1 MFHEIKQQADKEWKA
16 LWEGGKP
23 RILIGTATCGR
34 SAGSL
39 NTKKSFE
46 DELSDRG
53 IDANIIEVGCMGPCY
68 AEPLVC
74 IIKPDN
80 PGICYRNIT
89 PEKAKALV
97 DKYITVDGKDYDPI
111 IEYALGTIGNGA
123 VEGIPRLEDIP
134 VFKPQKRRLF
144 EKLGY
149 IDPKNIN
156 HYIAY
161 GGYSGLAK
169 ALEMEPTDIIE
180 EIKKSGLRGRGG
192 GGFPTGRKWEAG
204 YVAKGDVKYIVCNAD
219 EGDPGPF
226 MDRSII
232 EGDPH
237 SILEG
242 MIIAGYT
249 IGAKLG
255 YIYVRAEYPL
265 AVETLKAAI
274 KQAEDTG
281 FLGKNILGTGFD
293 FDIVLFKGAG
303 AFVCGESTALTQ
315 SIEGKRGMPKGAPRP
330 RTTEKG
336 LFGKPTLLNNVKTF
350 GFIPRIITKGAD
362 WFAEVG
368 TENSKGTAVFALTG
382 NVNNCGLIEVP
393 MGITLREII
402 FDVGGGIPNGKKFKA
417 VQTGG
422 PSGGCLPESL
432 LDTPVDY
439 DSLNAAGAI
448 MGSGGMV
455 VMDED
460 ICMVDVAAYFLDFTE
475 KESCGQCVPCRL
487 GTKQMHDILVDITE
501 GRGKPADIDLLLE
514 LSGAIKAG
522 SLCGLG
528 QTAPNPVLT
537 TLRYFRPEYEAHI
550 NEKRCPALV
559 CKELIEYTI
568 NPEKCVGCR
577 LCFDNC
583 PVDAI
588 TGEVR
593 QLHVVDPDKCIKCG
607 MCLEVCPTK
616 ISAVEKI
623 TPNYAS
629 QVAAQ

>member
-1 MFHEIKQQADKEWKA
+1 MFQEIKRQADKEWNE
-16 LWEGGKP
+16 LWKGGKTL
-23 RILIGTATCGR
+23 ILIGTATCGR

-39 NTKKSFE
+39 NTKISFE
-46 DELSDRG
+46 DELSGRG
-53 IDANIIEVGCMGPCY
+53 VDANIIEVGCMGPCY

-74 IIKPDN
+74 IMKPDN

-89 PEKAKALV
+89 PEKAKDLV
-97 DKYITVDGKDYDPI
+97 DKYITVDGEDCDPI
-111 IEYALGTIGNGA
+111 TEYALGTIGNGT
-123 VEGIPRLEDIP
+123 VEGIPRLGDIP
-134 VFKPQKRRLF
+134 VFKPQERRLF

-149 IDPKNIN
+149 IDPMNIN

-169 ALEMEPTDIIE
+169 ALVMEPTDIIE
-180 EIKKSGLRGRGG
+180 EVKKSGLRGRGG

-219 EGDPGPF
+219 EGDPGAF
-226 MDRSII
+226 MDRSVI

-237 SILEG
+237 AVLEG

-265 AVETLKAAI
+265 AVETLKIAI
-274 KQAEDTG
+274 KQAEDKG
-281 FLGKNILGTGFD
+281 VLGKNILGTGFD
-293 FDIVLFKGAG
+293 FEIVLFKGAG

-336 LFGKPTLLNNVKTF
+336 LFGKPTILNNVKTF
-350 GFIPRIITKGAD
+350 GFIPLIINKGAE

-368 TENSKGTAVFALTG
+368 TENSRGTAVFALTG
-382 NVNNCGLIEVP
+382 KVNNCGLIEVP
-393 MGITLREII
+393 MGISLREIV
-402 FDVGGGIPNGKKFKA
+402 FDIGGGIPNGKKFKA

-439 DSLNAAGAI
+439 DSLKGAGAI

-460 ICMVDVAAYFLDFTE
+460 TCMVDVAAYFLDFTE
-475 KESCGQCVPCRL
+475 KESCGQCAPCRL
-487 GTKQMHDILVDITE
+487 GTKQMLDILLDITS
-501 GRGKPADIDLLLE
+501 GKGKIDDIDLLVE
-514 LSGAIKAG
+514 VGEAVITG
-522 SLCGLG
+522 SMCGLG
-528 QTAPNPVLT
+528 TTAPNPALT
-537 TLRYFRPEYEAHI
+537 TIRYFRNEYETHI
-550 NEKRCPALV
+550 EENKCLARV
-559 CKELIEYTI
+559 CKPLLHYSIV
-568 NPEKCVGCR
+568 P
-577 LCFDNC
+577 DNCISCGICARAC

-588 TGEVR
+588 SGSKDEPFMIDQER
-593 QLHVVDPDKCIKCG
+593 CIKCG
-607 MCLEVCPTK
+607 LCVENCP
-616 ISAVEKI
+616 SAV
-623 TPNYAS
+623 S
-629 QVAAQ
+629 AAQCFAGITIQEET